1 MPEGPEVKTV
11 ARTLSERLV
20 GKSLGDVWLSPYS
33 LRKPANKPAL
43 QALKNHRIHQVVS
56 FGKVLFIEG
65 ALKKPMIVAQLGMT
79 GQLVVCAHD
88 TPVAPH
94 THVRFGLKDSSEEL
108 RYIDPRR
115 FGLID
120 ACTESIKQAILKK
133 LGPDPFLLTHKD
145 YAGIIATMKKSTRAI
160 KEVLLDQSVIAGVGN
175 IYAAEA
181 LFLAGINPMRQACG
195 ISDKSYK
202 RLIDAV
208 VDVMHTGYKNCGTS
222 FSNYV
227 DGSGNKGSNI
237 SFVKVFQRDGG
248 PCTVCQTTIARIKQ
262 GGRSTCYC
270 PRCQR

>member
-20 GKSLGDVWLSPYS
+20 GKTLGDVWLSPYN
-33 LRKPANKPAL
+33 LRKPADKMAL
-43 QALKNHRIHQVVS
+43 RALKDHRVDGVAS

-65 ALKKPMIVAQLGMT
+65 AEQKPLIVAQLGMT
-79 GQLVVCAHD
+79 GQLVVCTQNA
-88 TPVAPH
+88 PVAPH
-94 THVRFGLKDSSEEL
+94 THVRFGLIESSEEL

-115 FGLID
+115 FGFFD
-120 ACTESIKQAILKK
+120 ACDESIRESIISK
-133 LGPDPFLLTHKD
+133 LGPDPFVLNAND
-145 YAGIIATMKKSTRAI
+145 YADVIATMKKSTRAI
-160 KEVLLDQSVIAGVGN
+160 KEVLLDQSIIAGVGN

-181 LFLAGINPMRQACG
+181 LFQAGINPMRQACN

-208 VDVMHTGYKNCGTS
+208 IDVMHTGYKNCGTS

-227 DGSGNKGSNI
+227 DGSGKKGSNI
-237 SFVKVFQRDGG
+237 SFVKVFQKDGQ
-248 PCTVCQTTIARIKQ
+248 PCIVCQTKIARMKQ

-270 PRCQR
+270 PHCQR